1 MDRRQAGTSRSCD
14 RVLNDEKSRRV
25 RDRISGIFP
34 FSRPSSQRA
43 IQVFSWY
50 LPMPDLAACPPTP
63 LRVLPLNRNCHERR
77 LLVVTFKKSTFK
89 LYRRRAEKEADQCL
103 HPNSLSTE
111 GAKKMEVQMEAF
123 PPTRAHKHRKYG
135 ALIEALKT
143 QDCWVAVSTKDV
155 AGASTAQKQSAVH
168 GTCRRAGLKVETRTT
183 ATQIFVRTLKSPEV
197 CDAH

>member
-1 MDRRQAGTSRSCD
+1 
-14 RVLNDEKSRRV
+14 
-25 RDRISGIFP
+25 
-34 FSRPSSQRA
+34 
-43 IQVFSWY
+43 
-50 LPMPDLAACPPTP
+50 
-63 LRVLPLNRNCHERR
+63 
-77 LLVVTFKKSTFK
+77 
-89 LYRRRAEKEADQCL
+89 
-103 HPNSLSTE
+103 
-111 GAKKMEVQMEAF
+111 MEVQMEAF